1 MSLLRVENL
10 GLAAAGRVLL
20 EDVSFTVEAGEVL
33 ALVGESGAGKTLCA
47 RSLLRLLPAGV
58 AQTGGRVVLDAVDV
72 GAASPRALRRLR
84 GGVAG
89 MVFQEPFLSLDPLR
103 RVGVQLAEALALHGK
118 PAARVAALFQEAGL
132 GDAAGMARAFPHEL
146 SGGQLQRVM
155 MAVALAG
162 DPKLLVADE
171 PASALDAMQAGLIL
185 ALIGAARV
193 RRGLGLLLIT
203 HDVALVR
210 RQASRVVV
218 LQAGR
223 VVEMGSVSEV
233 LARPRA
239 AATRRLLEAALPAP
253 PPAVAGAE
261 ILRVEGLSVGRG
273 RAAAPVVR
281 DVSLALRAG
290 ETLGIAGESG
300 AGKTSLGLAVL
311 KLLPARGRVM
321 FEGRDL
327 AGLSGAEMRR
337 ARRFMQIVFQDPAA
351 SLAPRML
358 VEDIVAEALLAH
370 EPGLGRAARR
380 VRVATALEEVGLGAE
395 VAERFAH
402 ECSGG
407 QRQRVALARALILR
421 PRLLVLDEPASAL
434 DAVAR
439 AAFCALLRR
448 LQARTG
454 MGFLLI
460 SHDLAVLRALAHRI
474 IVLRNGAVVE
484 EGAAADI
491 FERPRAD
498 YTKCLMAAARV
509 EAPSVVDG

>member
-1 MSLLRVENL
+1 
-10 GLAAAGRVLL
+10 
-20 EDVSFTVEAGEVL
+20 
-33 ALVGESGAGKTLCA
+33 
-47 RSLLRLLPAGV
+47 
-58 AQTGGRVVLDAVDV
+58 
-72 GAASPRALRRLR
+72 
-84 GGVAG
+84 
-89 MVFQEPFLSLDPLR
+89 
-103 RVGVQLAEALALHGK
+103 
-118 PAARVAALFQEAGL
+118 
-132 GDAAGMARAFPHEL
+132 
-146 SGGQLQRVM
+146 
-155 MAVALAG
+155 
-162 DPKLLVADE
+162 
-171 PASALDAMQAGLIL
+171 
-185 ALIGAARV
+185 
-193 RRGLGLLLIT
+193 LLLIT

-239 AATRRLLEAALPAP
+239 AATRRLLEAVLPAP
-253 PPAVAGAE
+253 PPVVAGAE
-261 ILRVEGLSVGRG
+261 ILRVEGLGVGRG

-380 VRVATALEEVGLGAE
+380 VRALAALEEVGLGAE